1 MTITNNQPTNFLI
14 ARFIKREHD
23 EISII
28 LVSNN
33 ATKTLEI
40 TIENQSPGPGPEL
53 STETR
58 MSKLL
63 SSGVSLLSSDSQ
75 WFSSCLTIGVNS

>member
-1 MTITNNQPTNFLI
+1 MTITNNQSTNFQI

-40 TIENQSPGPGPEL
+40 KIENQSWVQKLESRNSWAQEFLYSAPIL
-53 STETR
+53 SG
-58 MSKLL
+58 SQV
-63 SSGVSLLSSDSQ
+63 VSA
-75 WFSSCLTIGVNS
+75 

>member
-1 MTITNNQPTNFLI
+1 MMIGASKIISIFMSTKKLVMIMTITTITNNQSTNFQI

-40 TIENQSPGPGPEL
+40 TIENQS
-53 STETR
+53 
-58 MSKLL
+58 
-63 SSGVSLLSSDSQ
+63 
-75 WFSSCLTIGVNS
+75 